1 MPFSPW
7 SRETSLFSLC
17 VRHSASQTY
26 CILQLLLFVLL
37 QPVEQQA
44 DPQLLEA
51 RHLLARKQ
59 LLLDPENGTLKK

>member
-1 MPFSPW
+1 MTWLGRLPPYLMHGLPW
-7 SRETSLFSLC
+7 FC
-17 VRHSASQTY
+17 CCCA
-26 CILQLLLFVLL
+26 L